1 MTDSLWADVSEFQ
14 PVVND
19 QYPYRWFS
27 FRSNDGTYR
36 DEHFA
41 ANLAW
46 AKKAAD
52 AGKLDGFIVYAVY
65 EPDNDVWA
73 KTLMSMVGT
82 PHPLMV
88 VMIDVE
94 SWDGRIQGDHSAGI
108 NAGRVMLS
116 NWLGAGSRVIGYGNA
131 SDLENIW
138 PHRGNVRI
146 VLADYTANRPF
157 PGKIAHQFTDHA
169 TVAPFGHC
177 DLNSADGYSSAALQ
191 AAFGI
196 HRAPTPASDPTPPKP
211 VTPVP
216 KPAPKPLR
224 IIPPFPLRKGQ
235 YFGPRLPLWNL
246 KSVSGYFTHNA
257 DLKRWQIK
265 AKAKRFYHG
274 DIDGHYGPLTAA
286 AALEIQTHYKLTRDK
301 LIGPATWRATF
312 E

>member
-1 MTDSLWADVSEFQ
+1 MTDTLWADVSEFQ

-36 DEHFA
+36 DKHFA

-73 KTLMSMVGT
+73 KTLMDMVGT
-82 PHPLMV
+82 PHPLMA

-94 SWDGRIQGDHSAGI
+94 SWGGRIHGDHSAGI
-108 NAGRVMLS
+108 NAGRVMLA
-116 NWLGAGSRVIGYGNA
+116 NWLGTGNRVLGYGNA

-138 PHRGNVRI
+138 PRRGNARI
-146 VLADYTANRPF
+146 VLADYTANRAF
-157 PGKIAHQFTDHA
+157 PGKIAHQFTSHA
-169 TVAPFGHC
+169 TVAPFGKC

-191 AAFGI
+191 SALGL
-196 HRAPTPASDPTPPKP
+196 HRAPEPASDPAPKAAP
-211 VTPVP
+211 RPEP
-216 KPAPKPLR
+216 KPAPKPAPA
-224 IIPPFPLRKGQ
+224 PPFPLRKGQ

-246 KSVSGYFTHNA
+246 KSVSGYFTHRA
-257 DLKRWQIK
+257 DLRRWQLR
-265 AKAKRFYHG
+265 AKSRGFYHG
-274 DIDGHYGPLTAA
+274 IADGRYGPLTAA
-286 AALEIQTHYKLTRDK
+286 AALEIQTHYRLTRDK
-301 LIGPATWRATF
+301 LIGPDTWRVTF